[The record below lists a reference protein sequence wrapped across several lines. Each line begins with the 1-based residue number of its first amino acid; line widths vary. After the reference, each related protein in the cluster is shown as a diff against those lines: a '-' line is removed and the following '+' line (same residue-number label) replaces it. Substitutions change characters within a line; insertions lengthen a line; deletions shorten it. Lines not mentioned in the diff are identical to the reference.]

1 MYMHKYIQEV
11 CMKSRINRD
20 EREISIS
27 ELWWYVISKWKWIVI
42 GMAVGAILFGAYGAY
57 SAYKANE
64 AARANVP
71 KEYTMEDLTPEEQEE
86 VEELVEDYE
95 HYKAEEEKLEKNYLM
110 NIDYNNVTQNLV
122 TYYIDTDYSYN
133 YLEVK
138 ENYAETL
145 VALYK
150 IYLNGDEVYSKIME
164 LEIKELDE
172 IDMVFLYSIAN
183 EGCVLKIGVTA
194 DEDWSDEISDV
205 LTEAIEEY
213 HSVATELVGEHKLV
227 KLGEDKMITGSE
239 IVRNGQNFKKST
251 VDTLLA
257 RIEEKKSRFNEKQIH
272 VYQEEIEGLVLNEE
286 GSEVSPQT
294 IKEKSIINFKYIFI
308 GVCGGTVVTIVWAIL
323 TYFSSKKIKS
333 INEIIQVYNLE
344 IIGKIIRDD
353 VSKNR
358 LSKKIYGIKTTANED
373 EQQSYVAD
381 IIANKCSKQGIK
393 EITICSSIDTSTVT
407 ICDIVNKIHKKG
419 IGCKFVNNID
429 YDRESLAETLNS
441 SNVLIAEFLNVTT
454 RNDLE
459 AEIEICDN
467 LSINILGMIVII

>member
-1 MYMHKYIQEV
+1 
-11 CMKSRINRD
+11 MKSRINKD

-27 ELWWYVISKWKWIVI
+27 ELWWYVISKWKWLVV

-71 KEYTMEDLTPEEQEE
+71 KEYTMEDLTPEEQAE

-95 HYKAEEEKLEKNYLM
+95 HYKAAAEKLEKNYLM
-110 NIDYNNVTQNLV
+110 NIDYNGVTQNLV

-138 ENYAETL
+138 EDYAETL

-150 IYLNGDEVYSKIME
+150 TYLNGDEVHSKIME

-172 IDMVFLYSIAN
+172 IDIVFLCSISN

-205 LTEAIEEY
+205 LAEAIEEY

-227 KLGEDKMITGSE
+227 KLGKDKIITGSE
-239 IVRNGQNFKKST
+239 IVRNGQIFKKST

-257 RIEEKKSRFNEKQIH
+257 RIEEKKSRFNEIQID
-272 VYQEEIEGLVLNEE
+272 VYQKEIEGQVLNET
-286 GSEVSPQT
+286 GNEVAQQT
-294 IKEKSIINFKYIFI
+294 VEEESLISFKYILF
-308 GVCGGTVVTIVWAIL
+308 GVCGGIVVVILVAIL
-323 TYFSSKKIKS
+323 IYLSSRKIKS
-333 INEIIQVYNLE
+333 MNEIVQVYNLN

-353 VSKNR
+353 VTKNR
-358 LSKKIYGIKTTANED
+358 LSKKIYGIKTMANED

-381 IIANKCSKQGIK
+381 IIASKCDKEGIK
-393 EITICSSIDTSTVT
+393 ELTICSSINAGTVT
-407 ICDIVNKIHKKG
+407 ICDIANKIQKKG
-419 IGCKFVNNID
+419 ISCKFVNNID
-429 YDRESLAETLNS
+429 YDRESLAESLNS
-441 SNVLIAEFLNVTT
+441 GNVLIAEFLNVTT

-467 LSINILGMIVII
+467 LLINILGMIVII